1 MRKSEAFNLKIKTT
15 ESPNAETSAA
25 FIFYLVF
32 FLVLLFFV
40 LFFLV
45 FVLVFVL
52 VLVLFLFVTVV
63 FVGHKFT
70 PLSKILFCNA
80 VKIFRFK
87 KF

>member
-1 MRKSEAFNLKIKTT
+1 MRKPEVFNLKIKAT
-15 ESPNAETSAA
+15 ESPNTETSAA

-40 LFFLV
+40 LFFLIFV
-45 FVLVFVL
+45 FVF
-52 VLVLFLFVTVV
+52 VLVLFLFLLVTVV

-87 KF
+87 NF

>member
-1 MRKSEAFNLKIKTT
+1 MRKPEAFNLKIKTT
-15 ESPNAETSAA
+15 ESPNAETSVA

-40 LFFLV
+40 LFFLI
-45 FVLVFVL
+45 FVL
-52 VLVLFLFVTVV
+52 VLVLFLLVTVV
-63 FVGHKFT
+63 FVGPKFT